1 MDAASLPSHHEYQ
14 IIAHAMDYLLQ
25 HQQQQPELSELA
37 KVIGYSETHMQRLF
51 SQWVGV
57 SPKRFLQYLTLQ
69 QAQQQ
74 LQYSSSVLD
83 LSQQLG
89 LSSAGRLY
97 DLFVSV
103 QAVTPGEAK
112 MQGEGL
118 VIHYGWGH
126 TPFGCAFIASTS
138 RGICQLSFCESEQA
152 DTALHELKLA
162 WPKAELLADQSQAQ
176 SLLKQVFSQQQ
187 LLAKPLSLW
196 LKGTNF
202 QLQVWQ
208 ALLNIPYG
216 HVCSYQFL
224 AEHVSSAKATR
235 AVASAVAKNP
245 IAYIIPCHR
254 VIRSNGA
261 LGGYRWG
268 LSRKQLMMGREAQ
281 LKQREE

>member
-1 MDAASLPSHHEYQ
+1 MDVDQLPSHHEYQ
-14 IIAHAMDYLLQ
+14 IIAQAMDYLLQ

-37 KVIGYSETHMQRLF
+37 KVVGYSEAHMQRLF

-69 QAQQQ
+69 QARQQ
-74 LQYSSSVLD
+74 LQQSRSVLD
-83 LSQQLG
+83 LAQSLG

-112 MQGEGL
+112 AQGEGL
-118 VIHYGWGH
+118 AIHYGWAN
-126 TPFGCAFIASTS
+126 TPFGCAFIASTN

-152 DTALHELKLA
+152 DTALQELKLA
-162 WPKAELLADQSQAQ
+162 WPKAELVADQSQAK
-176 SLLKQVFSQQQ
+176 SLLGQVFSQQQ
-187 LLAKPLSLW
+187 VPAKPLSLW

-216 HVCSYQFL
+216 HLCSYQFM

-245 IAYIIPCHR
+245 VAYIIPCHR

-268 LSRKQLMMGREAQ
+268 MSRKQLMMGREAQ
-281 LKQREE
+281 LKQS